1 VECHTKVHHARL
13 REQPHQ
19 SATPSDTAFV
29 LHDVAGSVS
38 KLYVVVTT
46 GVVTSGVESVS
57 SLGMRI
63 HRTG

>member
-1 VECHTKVHHARL
+1 L

-57 SLGMRI
+57 SFGMRI